1 LRTKKPEI
9 RVKIN
14 QLRSCRTPE
23 QLTEEPHLSIQAN
36 RSTRIKLSKTG
47 QKRVRNRFKF
57 TDPISSVPK
66 VIRISIFDERYS
78 PKLSKLKN
86 DQLHSEQQLISIL
99 RKGSPFAFELLF
111 ERYSQKLYRFSL
123 SYLKSETEAEEIVQ
137 DVFLKLWENRNK
149 LRNETSFQSYLFTIA
164 FNAIRKHF
172 NRKNRDERFRSDLLE
187 TISEENPSLENHL
200 DFETLVGKL
209 DELIEQMPLRRKEI
223 FLKRKKEE
231 KSVHDIAT
239 EMHISPKTVEN
250 QITEAMKYL
259 KEEFGNDR
267 ISGMLFFYIFL
278 D

>member
-1 LRTKKPEI
+1 
-9 RVKIN
+9 
-14 QLRSCRTPE
+14 
-23 QLTEEPHLSIQAN
+23 
-36 RSTRIKLSKTG
+36 
-47 QKRVRNRFKF
+47 
-57 TDPISSVPK
+57 
-66 VIRISIFDERYS
+66 
-78 PKLSKLKN
+78 LKN